1 MVQSTELVP
10 IHNIWLDTS
19 RLSVH
24 RKRYY
29 DQFREKVLEAEK
41 DVAEGQK
48 HTREQSFA
56 GE

>member
-24 RKRYY
+24 RKRHY
-29 DQFREKVLEAEK
+29 DQLREKVLEAER
-41 DVAEGQK
+41 VAEGQK